1 MAPTNYPYLDL
12 TVLPEIRPHV
22 ITSRAVILFDDG
34 FSTVHWANG
43 EGASLL
49 GLPVLR
55 DLLDG
60 ELSLNAAM
68 SRQISSAIE
77 QLDDHDEVSA
87 VVRIGRVLRTRLL
100 GFNVRR
106 VKLPG
111 GETAVL
117 MVTEELHGRGHSEQD
132 MARTAVD
139 CLDGYSH
146 ASAVLAANG
155 EIIAASEHFNALDV
169 SDDELGKLVSEV
181 ASEDDRL
188 VKRLITTANG
198 SLAAG
203 IARLSDDPASHIL
216 IIADADESGVT
227 SGTGDDPAMT
237 AAAAVAAEAANA
249 EDSTGDVDSGDGG
262 GEGDSDGEEAAAP
275 AVGAFS
281 NRRSAGAAGLGRWYY
296 KQPKQADDTSDEADS
311 SDESADEATQG
322 QDGETVAAANDP
334 AKDGSEGD
342 SSAKEASEPDNS
354 EPVAPDAENAAA
366 SNDEAL
372 QEAEATD
379 ETTDNRADDDK
390 AATSDEAASTSSN
403 SETSEAILE
412 KSGLIKETSYTDG
425 SDEDANPIEGAAN
438 ADDDV
443 EEDAQPDETP
453 APTDLTDDEGFEFT
467 VGPKPIRFVWD
478 MDTNNEFRSVSDEFA
493 LAVGPN
499 AANVVGRTWS
509 DLCKEL
515 EIDNG
520 EEVTTLLSKGDTWSG
535 KTVLWPVEGTDLRV
549 PIDLAGLPSY
559 GRNRVF
565 EGFNGFGIV
574 RTADAVVDPRAS
586 GLSLTAA
593 AASAAAAGTAAAAAT
608 AAGLTS
614 ESNSEDDDVTEVD
627 GTTTSDIDDSSSKET
642 VDTTDQSDSPDDAP
656 DDSKVV
662 DLGKRRESKNGRT
675 LSSDEQETFEE
686 IGEKLTD
693 SSASD
698 EEIKDDATET
708 SKPDE
713 KETPNESFTPSAFSG
728 PSRKPLGTTST
739 DEAAS
744 VGTPEH
750 NVDTS
755 ILARLPIP
763 VLVYRANDLLFG
775 NDQFFEQ
782 TGYSDLSNL
791 ATAGGIDAL
800 FGGQEI
806 GDDDTQSAIYHAN
819 GDKLDLQANLQ
830 CVPWDDDRAMLL
842 TLRTPDGDDDGG
854 DDGDGGGGDGDGD
867 DGNDDGDNGGED
879 GGSSSEPVKMDA
891 APTNGPA
898 ARLAEVVPLHQTS
911 PKPAFGGLGAE
922 DLRNILDTATDGVVI
937 LSDEGIVRALN
948 KSAEALFDVEPDSI
962 LEQSFTKILAPES
975 HRSAMDYL
983 SGMSGTGVAS
993 LMNDGREVIG
1003 KTAKGGLI
1011 PLFMTIGKLQ
1021 QTNACCAVMR
1031 DITQW
1036 KKAEE
1041 ELLSAKSIAE
1051 TASAQKTEFLAKVSH
1066 EIRTPL
1072 NAIIGFSDMMIEE
1085 RFGKIDNDRYR
1096 GYLRDIHRS
1105 GNHVLELVNDLLDIS
1120 KIEAGKMELEF
1131 DACDLNTI
1139 VSESVALT
1147 QPDANK
1153 ERIIIRTSL
1162 SAVVPKVV
1170 ADPRSLR
1177 QIILNLVSNSIK
1189 YTKPGGQ
1196 VIVSTVYEESGEVV
1210 LRVRDTGIGMSE
1222 LELTRA
1228 LKPFQQI
1235 NTESSTQGTGLGL
1248 PLTKAMVEANR
1259 ARFEIES
1266 KPEEGTLVEV
1276 FFPNQRV
1283 LADR

>member
-22 ITSRAVILFDDG
+22 ITSRAVMLYDDG
-34 FSTVHWANG
+34 FTTVLWANG
-43 EGASLL
+43 EGTSLL
-49 GLPVLR
+49 GSPVLR
-55 DLLDG
+55 DLLNSK
-60 ELSLNAAM
+60 LSLNAAM

-87 VVRIGRVLRTRLL
+87 VVRIGRVLRSHLL
-100 GFNVRR
+100 GFNVQRI
-106 VKLPG
+106 KLPG

-117 MVTEELHGRGHSEQD
+117 MVTEELHGRSHTEQD

-146 ASAVLAANG
+146 ASAILTANG
-155 EIIAASEHFNALDV
+155 DLVATSEHFSALEV
-169 SDDELGKLVSEV
+169 SPGELANLAREVST
-181 ASEDDRL
+181 EDDRL
-188 VKRLITTANG
+188 VKRLIATTNG

-216 IIADADESGVT
+216 IIADTDEIEET
-227 SGTGDDPAMT
+227 AP
-237 AAAAVAAEAANA
+237 AAAAAATASATEADANA
-249 EDSTGDVDSGDGG
+249 APGQDAGNGDEDGANLADAGNGNS
-262 GEGDSDGEEAAAP
+262 EGATAP
-275 AVGAFS
+275 TVGAFS
-281 NRRSAGAAGLGRWYY
+281 NRRGAGLGRWYY
-296 KQPKQADDTSDEADS
+296 KQPKEASADDAGPKEAQAVETEDQTVVSEVRDSPDATTTPADHAGIAEAEDAPSEAVNSSSITEPEIHGEQTSQPETEDAAETSLEDT
-311 SDESADEATQG
+311 AT
-322 QDGETVAAANDP
+322 TAAVTAAA
-334 AKDGSEGD
+334 A
-342 SSAKEASEPDNS
+342 
-354 EPVAPDAENAAA
+354 AAA
-366 SNDEAL
+366 SGG
-372 QEAEATD
+372 
-379 ETTDNRADDDK
+379 
-390 AATSDEAASTSSN
+390 STSSARE
-403 SETSEAILE
+403 SLE
-412 KSGLIKETSYTDG
+412 KSGLIQETSFSDSSDDTAETDTTAADPG
-425 SDEDANPIEGAAN
+425 DDTQTSADAPSDIAN
-438 ADDDV
+438 
-443 EEDAQPDETP
+443 
-453 APTDLTDDEGFEFT
+453 DEGFEFT

-478 MDTNNEFRSVSDEFA
+478 MDTNNQFRSVSDE
-493 LAVGPN
+493 LVSAVGPN
-499 AANVVGRTWS
+499 SADLVGRTWT

-520 EEVTTLLSKGDTWSG
+520 DEVTALLNEGDTWSG
-535 KTVLWPVEGTDLRV
+535 KTVFWPVESTDLRV

-559 GRNRVF
+559 GTNRAF

-574 RTADAVVDPRAS
+574 RTADAVVDPRAT
-586 GLSLTAA
+586 GLSFGRTDSDPASDDENDGDADIVEETDIDSGSTDELAN
-593 AASAAAAGTAAAAAT
+593 AAS
-608 AAGLTS
+608 
-614 ESNSEDDDVTEVD
+614 TEE
-627 GTTTSDIDDSSSKET
+627 TTTEASKI
-642 VDTTDQSDSPDDAP
+642 VNLDQ
-656 DDSKVV
+656 
-662 DLGKRRESKNGRT
+662 RRESKADRA

-686 IGEKLTD
+686 IGEKLADEATQKTEDTNSD
-693 SSASD
+693 STEAKTLGD
-698 EEIKDDATET
+698 KKPADA
-708 SKPDE
+708 
-713 KETPNESFTPSAFSG
+713 FIPSAFSG
-728 PSRKPLGTTST
+728 LSRKTLSPTQDDTPAT
-739 DEAAS
+739 

-775 NDQFFEQ
+775 NAQFFEH
-782 TGYSDLSNL
+782 TGYADLAQL
-791 ATAGGIDAL
+791 VAAGGIDAL
-800 FGGQEI
+800 FGKTETTDG
-806 GDDDTQSAIYHAN
+806 DTQSAIYHAN
-819 GDKLDLQANLQ
+819 GDQLDVRANLQ
-830 CVPWDDDRAMLL
+830 RVPWDDDRAMLL
-842 TLRTPDGDDDGG
+842 TLRNGGDNDGGGEGGGSNDGGVRDNNNNDDGG
-854 DDGDGGGGDGDGD
+854 NSDGSTSGQTS
-867 DGNDDGDNGGED
+867 
-879 GGSSSEPVKMDA
+879 GSPPSTD
-891 APTNGPA
+891 GPA
-898 ARLAEVVPLHQTS
+898 ARLAKIVPLHKTDT
-911 PKPAFGGLGAE
+911 KPAFDGLGAE

-948 KSAEALFDVEPDSI
+948 KSAEALFDVEPDAI
-962 LEQSFTKILAPES
+962 LDQSFTKILAPES

-1011 PLFMTIGKLQ
+1011 PLFMTIGKLE
-1021 QTNACCAVMR
+1021 QTNACCAVTR

-1131 DACDLNTI
+1131 DACDLNTT
-1139 VSESVALT
+1139 VSETVALT
-1147 QPDANK
+1147 QPDANR
-1153 ERIIIRTSL
+1153 ERMIIRTSL

-1170 ADPRSLR
+1170 ADSRSLR

-1196 VIVSTVYEESGEVV
+1196 IIVSTIYEESGEVV

-1222 LELTRA
+1222 MELARA

-1235 NTESSTQGTGLGL
+1235 NAESNTQGTGLGL

-1259 ARFEIES
+1259 ARFEIDS
-1266 KPEEGTLVEV
+1266 KPEEGTLVEI
-1276 FFPNQRV
+1276 FFPSQRV